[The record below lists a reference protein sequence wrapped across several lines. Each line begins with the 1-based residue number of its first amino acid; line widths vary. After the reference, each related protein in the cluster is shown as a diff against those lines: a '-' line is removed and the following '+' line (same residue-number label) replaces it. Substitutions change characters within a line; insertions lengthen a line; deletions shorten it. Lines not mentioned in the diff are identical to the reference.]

1 MVMGGDK
8 QAQSSP
14 GVKVVAHPAIVNTL
28 KVRRPSMSN
37 SRSTTQEMLTA
48 SENGV
53 VVTSNSDAN
62 SSCKSSSPSDGIRK
76 QLLRVDTNGDEI
88 CTLKTFTSVGE
99 SIKSD
104 TLFIFSKLSD
114 DHSSQQPL
122 KPVAR
127 LSTRSNSG
135 YDRETR
141 KRLHYKEKLRALTER
156 LASNAAVDQSR
167 QVLTSMAG
175 GEKQVQ
181 EDAASVATQDDD
193 DDIETKLGRI
203 CGSLRKKLMACT
215 MNICVHDAI
224 VDPEGLM
231 ISVTHKILNL
241 GGEESSSNTEND
253 GFNSEVSSLTDETYH
268 RYLRH
273 RYY

>member
-1 MVMGGDK
+1 
-8 QAQSSP
+8 
-14 GVKVVAHPAIVNTL
+14 
-28 KVRRPSMSN
+28 MSN

-104 TLFIFSKLSD
+104 TSFIFSKMSE
-114 DHSSQQPL
+114 
-122 KPVAR
+122 AR

-156 LASNAAVDQSR
+156 LASNAAVDRSR
-167 QVLTSMAG
+167 QVLTIMAD

-181 EDAASVATQDDD
+181 EDAASVATQDDDD